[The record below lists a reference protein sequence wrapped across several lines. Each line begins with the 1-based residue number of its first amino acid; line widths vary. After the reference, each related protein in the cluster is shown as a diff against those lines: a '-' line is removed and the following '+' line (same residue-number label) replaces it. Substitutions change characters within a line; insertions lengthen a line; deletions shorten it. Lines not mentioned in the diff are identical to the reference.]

1 MAKEQ
6 LAATIAIPGS
16 TGKPFG
22 GVWGSA
28 PSMQTSA
35 LADKDTLRPPAGGI
49 PHPSPAG
56 DTFPKGEGWGCS
68 LGASACY
75 AVHIGGMKSYLYPQ
89 SQRPKPSPLGKVAE
103 RSEDG

>member
-1 MAKEQ
+1 MQERPLRHGNAVTPLPQGEAGVIPRLGQ
-6 LAATIAIPGS
+6 L
-16 TGKPFG
+16 KD
-22 GVWGSA
+22 
-28 PSMQTSA
+28 A
-35 LADKDTLRPPAGGI
+35 LADEDFLHPPAGGI
-49 PHPSPAG
+49 PHPSPTG

-75 AVHIGGMKSYLYPQ
+75 AVHIGGIKSYLYPQ